1 MNETTPSTCNYCGR
15 YLTDL
20 HCCPDLNCKG
30 NSGKAIPKDATYMTI
45 QFPFHED
52 QDICLINGIASLLQ
66 WHKNQ
71 SGTEAG
77 RKAALSWAYDRQ
89 QNL

>member
-1 MNETTPSTCNYCGR
+1 MSDKPRIEDY
-15 YLTDL
+15 
-20 HCCPDLNCKG
+20 
-30 NSGKAIPKDATYMTI
+30 IPPTESRPTYMTI

-66 WHKNQ
+66 WHKDRD
-71 SGTEAG
+71 GTEAG